1 MRTKQLVLMAV
12 LTAIA
17 LTIFYVEQQFPLP
30 IPIPGIKLGLSNVIT
45 LFAIVFLGWK
55 ETAIILIMRITL
67 SAMFAGQPVT
77 FFYSMAGGLACL
89 AIELLL
95 YARLKNKFIW
105 VVSAIGAMVHNT
117 VQILVAALITQTP
130 AVFWYLPFLLIA
142 GIVTGI
148 FTGLCIQILVNKCW
162 NSLRRLLR

>member
-1 MRTKQLVLMAV
+1 MRTKRLVLMAV

-55 ETAIILIMRITL
+55 EAAIILIMRITL

-77 FFYSMAGGLACL
+77 FIYSMAGGLACL

-95 YARLKNKFIW
+95 YAQLKNKFIW
-105 VVSAIGAMVHNT
+105 VVSAVGAMVHNT
-117 VQILVAALITQTP
+117 VQILVAVLITQTP
-130 AVFWYLPFLLIA
+130 AIFWYLPFLLIA
-142 GIVTGI
+142 GIVTGS
-148 FTGLCIQILVNKCW
+148 FTGLCIQILVSKCW